1 MAETD
6 LQDRI
11 DDFLRSAMKKYVIRD
26 YESAIRD
33 LKAAEMLDKN
43 NPEIL
48 YNIGINYCRMGLDR
62 SAIEYFKKVLN
73 LKQSFIDALVV
84 KKLLAYAHIRLKQY
98 EESLEL
104 LQQVLQLVPMDTA
117 ALNMKG
123 YSLESVGLHNEAL
136 RVYSSII
143 ENEKDNYNAYNSLGY
158 ILSKTGVNLVKALQ
172 YAQIAY
178 NSNND
183 NPAYLDTMGY
193 VYLKMGNKDVARKY
207 FIKALEKAPL
217 SAEIKDHIKECENN
231 RTVRR

>member
-1 MAETD
+1 MAEID

-11 DDFLRSAMKKYVIRD
+11 DDFLRSAMKKFVIRD

-73 LKQSFIDALVV
+73 LKQSFIDALTV
-84 KKLLAYAHIRLKQY
+84 KKLLAYALIRLKQY
-98 EESLEL
+98 EESLGI

-123 YSLESVGLHNEAL
+123 YSLESMGRYDEAL
-136 RVYSSII
+136 RVFSYII
-143 ENEKDNYNAYNSLGY
+143 EHEKDNYNAYNSLGY
-158 ILSKTGVNLVKALQ
+158 ILSKTGANLAKALQ
-172 YAQIAY
+172 CAQIAY

-193 VYLKMGNKDVARKY
+193 VYLKMGKIELARKY
-207 FIKALEKAPL
+207 LIQALEKAPL
-217 SAEIKDHIKECENN
+217 SADIKDHIKECENN
-231 RTVRR
+231 RTVIR

>member
-11 DDFLRSAMKKYVIRD
+11 DDFLRSAMKKFVIRD

-43 NPEIL
+43 NPEIV
-48 YNIGINYCRMGLDR
+48 YNIGVNYCRMGLDR

-73 LKQSFIDALVV
+73 LEQSFIDALVV
-84 KKLLAYAHIRLKQY
+84 KKLLAYALIRLKQY
-98 EESLEL
+98 EESLEF
-104 LQQVLQLVPMDTA
+104 LQQVLQLVPTDTA

-123 YSLESVGLHNEAL
+123 YSLESLGRYDEAL

-143 ENEKDNYNAYNSLGY
+143 EHEKDNYNANNSLGY
-158 ILSKTGVNLVKALQ
+158 IMSKTGANLSKALQ

-193 VYLKMGNKDVARKY
+193 VYLKMGNCDLARNY
-207 FIKALEKAPL
+207 LIKALEKAPL
-217 SAEIKDHIKECENN
+217 SMEIKDHIKECENY
-231 RTVRR
+231 RTVKR

>member
-11 DDFLRSAMKKYVIRD
+11 DDFLRSAMKKFVIRD

-43 NPEIL
+43 NPEIV
-48 YNIGINYCRMGLDR
+48 YNIGVNYCRMGLDR

-73 LKQSFIDALVV
+73 LEQSFIDALVV
-84 KKLLAYAHIRLKQY
+84 KKLLAYALIRLKQY
-98 EESLEL
+98 EESLEF
-104 LQQVLQLVPMDTA
+104 LQQVLQLVPTDTA

-123 YSLESVGLHNEAL
+123 YSLESLGRYDEAL

-143 ENEKDNYNAYNSLGY
+143 EHEKDNYNAYNSLGY
-158 ILSKTGVNLVKALQ
+158 IMSKTGANLSKALQ

-193 VYLKMGNKDVARKY
+193 VYLKMGNCDLARNY
-207 FIKALEKAPL
+207 LIKALEKAPL
-217 SAEIKDHIKECENN
+217 SMEIKDHIKECENY
-231 RTVRR
+231 RTVKR